1 MDNPLT
7 VITNFGDW
15 KSRKGQVKGV
25 VKRDWVPAGRID
37 FATKLNGN
45 DDPSQPSEFK
55 LLVEERRIIESVAG
69 NEHLEIQWRLAT
81 LKEATA
87 VVTQYH
93 KYLKENSLVKSVFE
107 PEILPPESQDGGSP
121 NAESKRR
128 G

>member
-45 DDPSQPSEFK
+45 DDQANQVNLS
-55 LLVEERRIIESVAG
+55 
-69 NEHLEIQWRLAT
+69 
-81 LKEATA
+81 
-87 VVTQYH
+87 
-93 KYLKENSLVKSVFE
+93 YL
-107 PEILPPESQDGGSP
+107 
-121 NAESKRR
+121 
-128 G
+128 